1 MAEFLLDTEVASRL
15 MRAERRAVTSLR
27 RSSAKS
33 LSISSITMAELLY
46 GARLREDNPSIMAA
60 VRAFLAR
67 ISVHPWDEAAA
78 EAHARIRVCAKRLG
92 RSAGAFDIMIA
103 AHAEALGATLVTS
116 DVAVKNLKIEGL
128 KIVSW

>member
-15 MRAERRAVTSLR
+15 MRGERRAVTSLR

-33 LSISSITMAELLY
+33 VSISSITMAELLY

-78 EAHARIRVCAKRLG
+78 EAHARIRVCASRLG
-92 RSAGAFDIMIA
+92 RSAGPFDVMIA
-103 AHAEALGATLVTS
+103 AHAEALGVTLVTS
-116 DVAVKNLKIEGL
+116 DAAVKNLKIE
-128 KIVSW
+128 KIVGW

>member
-1 MAEFLLDTEVASRL
+1 
-15 MRAERRAVTSLR
+15 
-27 RSSAKS
+27 
-33 LSISSITMAELLY
+33 MAELLY

-78 EAHARIRVCAKRLG
+78 EAHARIRVYARRLG
-92 RSAGAFDIMIA
+92 RSAGAFDVMIA
-103 AHAEALGATLVTS
+103 AHAEALGATLVTN
-116 DVAVKNLKIEGL
+116 DVAIKNLKIEGL

>member
-1 MAEFLLDTEVASRL
+1 
-15 MRAERRAVTSLR
+15 
-27 RSSAKS
+27 
-33 LSISSITMAELLY
+33 
-46 GARLREDNPSIMAA
+46 MAA

-78 EAHARIRVCAKRLG
+78 EAHARIRVGARRLG
-92 RSAGAFDIMIA
+92 RSAEAFDVMIA

-116 DVAVKNLKIEGL
+116 EVAIKNLKIEGL

>member
-1 MAEFLLDTEVASRL
+1 MAEFLLDTEAASRL

-27 RSSAKS
+27 RSGAKS
-33 LSISSITMAELLY
+33 VSISSITMAELLY

-67 ISVHPWDEAAA
+67 ISVHPWDEEAA
-78 EAHARIRVCAKRLG
+78 EAHARIRVDAKRLG

-103 AHAEALGATLVTS
+103 AHAEALGVTLVTS
-116 DVAVKNLKIEGL
+116 DMAVKNLKIDGL

>member
-1 MAEFLLDTEVASRL
+1 MAEFLLDTEAASRL

-27 RSSAKS
+27 RSGAKS
-33 LSISSITMAELLY
+33 VSISSITMAELLY

-67 ISVHPWDEAAA
+67 IPVHPWDEEAA
-78 EAHARIRVCAKRLG
+78 EAHARIRVGASRRG

-103 AHAEALGATLVTS
+103 AHAEALGMTLVTS
-116 DVAVKNLKIEGL
+116 DMAVKNLKIDGL

>member
-15 MRAERRAVTSLR
+15 MRADRKAVTGLR
-27 RSSAKS
+27 RSGAKS
-33 LSISSITMAELLY
+33 VSISSVTMAELLY

-78 EAHARIRVCAKRLG
+78 EAHARIRVGARRLG

-103 AHAEALGATLVTS
+103 AHAEAIGATLVTN
-116 DVAVKNLKIEGL
+116 DVAIKNLKIEGL